1 MSNIDSTIGNEAGIA
16 FADLI
21 QSLSINKKQHPG
33 DVSITTERAIELV
46 MEKTPQNTITESAIV
61 RVIKDIS
68 DDMIDPRA
76 VEDCINGEQ

>member
-21 QSLSINKKQHPG
+21 QSLLINKKQHPG
-33 DVSITTERAIELV
+33 DVSMTTERAIELV